1 MCFTSSGIFEL
12 RSNYLNYKINIIL
25 VKLQITFSKFAKNSI

>member
-25 VKLQITFSKFAKNSI
+25 VKLQITSSNFA